1 MVEHEIKLTTSQPIR
16 VKPYPIPFSQ
26 ARVVEDEVRKMLAS
40 GVVEPS
46 CSPYCAP
53 LLLVRK
59 SDGSNRPVV
68 DFRLLNKATVF
79 NAEPMPNPEAIFATL
94 SGDKFFSKL
103 DFTKGYWQIPMK
115 EEDKEKT
122 AFSSSLGLLQFKRMP
137 FGLVNAG
144 ATYSRMM
151 RKLLDGLD
159 GVANYVDDVIIH
171 SRTWDEHVAT
181 LSEVFARIREAS
193 LTVKPSKCW
202 LGYSKVDFLGHRVGD
217 GNILTQD
224 DKVDKVMKADRPR
237 TKTQVRSLLGLAG
250 YYRKYIQNYS
260 SVVTPLINLTKKGQ
274 PNQVIWTDETET
286 AFKELKTRL
295 CDRPILR
302 LPDFDRDFILRT
314 DASDTGLG
322 AILLQTYDGT
332 DFPVA
337 YASKKLSPAQSSYA
351 TVEKECLAI
360 VWGLQKF
367 HCYLYGR
374 LFTIQTDH
382 APLAF
387 LKTAKLTNAKLMR
400 WALKLQP
407 FMFKVETIPGKSN
420 VGADY
425 LSRID

>member
-1 MVEHEIKLTTSQPIR
+1 
-16 VKPYPIPFSQ
+16 
-26 ARVVEDEVRKMLAS
+26 
-40 GVVEPS
+40 
-46 CSPYCAP
+46 
-53 LLLVRK
+53 
-59 SDGSNRPVV
+59 
-68 DFRLLNKATVF
+68 
-79 NAEPMPNPEAIFATL
+79 
-94 SGDKFFSKL
+94 
-103 DFTKGYWQIPMK
+103 MK
-115 EEDKEKT
+115 DEDKEKT
-122 AFSSSLGLLQFKRMP
+122 AFSSSLGLLQFRRMP

-151 RKLLDGLD
+151 RNLVDGLD
-159 GVANYVDDVIIH
+159 GVAFYVDDVIVH
-171 SRTWDEHVAT
+171 SRTWDQHVET
-181 LSEVFARIREAS
+181 LSELFARIREAS

-224 DKVDKVMKADRPR
+224 DKVDKVMKAERPH

-250 YYRKYIQNYS
+250 YYRKYIQNYA

-286 AFKELKTRL
+286 AFNELKSRF

-302 LPDFDRDFILRT
+302 LPDFERDFILRT
-314 DASDTGLG
+314 DASDSGLG
-322 AILLQTYDGT
+322 AILLQTYDGI

-337 YASKKLSPAQSSYA
+337 YASKRLSPAQSSYA